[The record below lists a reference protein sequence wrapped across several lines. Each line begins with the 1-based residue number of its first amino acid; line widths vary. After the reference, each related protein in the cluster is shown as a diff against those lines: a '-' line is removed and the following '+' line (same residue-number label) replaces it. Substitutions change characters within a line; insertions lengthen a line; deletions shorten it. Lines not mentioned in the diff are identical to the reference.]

1 MKSEKQMRT
10 QKVDFFYQ
18 WIPLEYIQHLPTS
31 CSLHLRLPSVFA
43 RPVVEPVT
51 LRDQSVTF
59 KIYDLRS
66 YIAENVDATREKRAA
81 PVLAHF
87 GFPRTPMRGFAFHR
101 HFYFRGKGAFDPL
114 CWFVV
119 VFFFC
124 ILFTCFEKCANWRCE
139 HDWR

>member
-1 MKSEKQMRT
+1 MKSERQKRT
-10 QKVDFFYQ
+10 QKVGFFSQ

-31 CSLHLRLPSVFA
+31 CSLHLRLPSVFS
-43 RPVVEPVT
+43 RPVVEPAT
-51 LRDQSVTF
+51 LRDQSVTI

-66 YIAENVDATREKRAA
+66 YIAEKIDTTREKRTA

-87 GFPRTPMRGFAFHR
+87 GFTRTPICGCVFHR
-101 HFYFRGKGAFDPL
+101 HFYFRGKGAFDPI
-114 CWFVV
+114 CRFVV

-124 ILFTCFEKCANWRCE
+124 ILFICFEKCANCRCE